1 MRPLAAFYSA
11 RMRGLTYFCAR
22 RAHFLPPKRGA
33 SQPPILFSREKRTG
47 RWSGPRENAPG
58 GLRLS
63 APPEDEDGPLDPHLA
78 GRVRFTKDCV
88 GCRGA
93 LLLQVGLRASW
104 PRRFLS
110 GTARRHRLGRRSRHG
125 PSGPRRKCG
134 VRRREPAPRATRVYE
149 IKRGPRSAV
158 RCGEQKRWWDRKHP
172 SWRGLEMR
180 PPAAKLSSA
189 AHGAESSAACGAGL
203 SLSRFRRQL
212 PRKRA
217 PGRGASLT
225 PAARRSAASG
235 KSARPAGP
243 RRIPPGW
250 SGAANRRFPGGR

>member
-1 MRPLAAFYSA
+1 MDLCTRARAGPDFSLRPEGRTFSSPRGSAF
-11 RMRGLTYFCAR
+11 G
-22 RAHFLPPKRGA
+22 PP
-33 SQPPILFSREKRTG
+33 FSFR
-47 RWSGPRENAPG
+47 
-58 GLRLS
+58 
-63 APPEDEDGPLDPHLA
+63 
-78 GRVRFTKDCV
+78 
-88 GCRGA
+88 
-93 LLLQVGLRASW
+93 
-104 PRRFLS
+104 
-110 GTARRHRLGRRSRHG
+110 RRSRHG

-158 RCGEQKRWWDRKHP
+158 RCGEQKRWWGRKHP
-172 SWRGLEMR
+172 SWRELEVR
-180 PPAAKLSSA
+180 PPGSKLSSA

-212 PRKRA
+212 PRQRA

-235 KSARPAGP
+235 KSDSPAAPPP